1 MILFYLTEAFRIF
14 RKSYFATIVT
24 IFITVTAISLICIS
38 YFLYFISN
46 KLSADLKK
54 SVEVNIYVDDNL
66 ATADL
71 TLIQN
76 QLMNQTEVESVE
88 FISKEIALNDLLK
101 ETGEDFK
108 KVLDENPLP
117 NSFILKFRPEQLNEI
132 SIESFVEKYKNMKG
146 VIDVNYDYKTILK
159 LLTILKSSEK
169 IIYSLSL
176 ILGLLAIYI
185 VFSNN
190 RAQIANNKD
199 AYKFMICFGSKISSM
214 KIPVIINGIMI
225 GIISSA
231 ICLVF
236 FNVSYSLLIK
246 VYNNL
251 KFINEFHILNLLIIV
266 MGVSLGF
273 IGSFVSS
280 FKISKIIELN

>member
-14 RKSYFATIVT
+14 RKSFFATIIT

-46 KLSADLKK
+46 TLSDDLKK
-54 SVEVNIYVDDNL
+54 SVEVNIYVDDHL
-66 ATADL
+66 PPADL
-71 TLIQN
+71 QLIQTH
-76 QLMNQTEVESVE
+76 LMNQTEVASVE

-117 NSFILKFRPEQLNEI
+117 DSFILKFKPEQLNETT
-132 SIESFVEKYKNMKG
+132 IESFVENYKNIKG

-169 IIYSLSL
+169 VIYSLSI
-176 ILGLLAIYI
+176 ILGLLAVYI

-225 GIISSA
+225 GIISSG
-231 ICLVF
+231 ICLLL
-236 FNVSYSLLIK
+236 FNILYSLLTK
-246 VYNNL
+246 VLNNV
-251 KFINEFHILNLLIIV
+251 KFTDYFHILNLFIIV
-266 MGVSLGF
+266 IGISLGF

-280 FKISKIIELN
+280 FKISKIVEL

>member
-14 RKSYFATIVT
+14 RKSFFATIIT

-46 KLSADLKK
+46 TLSDDLKK
-54 SVEVNIYVDDNL
+54 SVEVNIYLDNHL
-66 ATADL
+66 TPPDL
-71 TLIQN
+71 QLIQN
-76 QLMNQTEVESVE
+76 QLMNQTEVASVE
-88 FISKEIALNDLLK
+88 FVSKEIALNDLLK

-117 NSFILKFRPEQLNEI
+117 DSFILKFKPELLNENT
-132 SIESFVEKYKNMKG
+132 IESFVENYKNIKG
-146 VIDVNYDYKTILK
+146 VIDVSYDYKTILK
-159 LLTILKSSEK
+159 LLAVLKSSEK
-169 IIYSLSL
+169 IIYSLSV

-225 GIISSA
+225 GIISSG
-231 ICLVF
+231 ICLLF
-236 FNVSYSLLIK
+236 FNILYSLLTK
-246 VYNNL
+246 VFNNV
-251 KFINEFHILNLLIIV
+251 KFTDGFHILNLFII
-266 MGVSLGF
+266 MIGISLGF

-280 FKISKIIELN
+280 FKISKIVEL

>member
-1 MILFYLTEAFRIF
+1 MIIFHLTEAFRIF
-14 RKSYFATIVT
+14 RKSSFATIVT
-24 IFITVTAISLICIS
+24 IFITVIAISLICIS
-38 YFLYFISN
+38 YFLFFISN
-46 KLSADLKK
+46 TLSDDLKK
-54 SVEVNIYVDDNL
+54 SVEVNIYIDDHL
-66 ATADL
+66 TTADL
-71 TLIQN
+71 SSIQN
-76 QLMNQTEVESVE
+76 NLVNQTEVASVE

-117 NSFILKFRPEQLNEI
+117 NSFILKFRPEQLNET
-132 SIESFVEKYKNMKG
+132 SIESFVDNYKNIKG

-169 IIYSLSL
+169 IIYCLSI

-190 RAQIANNKD
+190 RAQIENNKD

-214 KIPVIINGIMI
+214 KIPVIINGVMI
-225 GIISSA
+225 GIISSS
-231 ICLVF
+231 ICLIF
-236 FNVSYSLLIK
+236 FNILYSLLTK
-246 VYNNL
+246 VYNSL
-251 KFINEFHILNLLIIV
+251 KFTNEFHILNVFIILIGI
-266 MGVSLGF
+266 SLGF

-280 FKISKIIELN
+280 LKISKIIKLK

>member
-14 RKSYFATIVT
+14 RKSFFATIIT

-38 YFLYFISN
+38 YFLYFVSN
-46 KLSADLKK
+46 TLSDDLKK
-54 SVEVNIYVDDNL
+54 SVEVNIYLDDHML
-66 ATADL
+66 PADL
-71 TLIQN
+71 QLIQN
-76 QLMNQTEVESVE
+76 QLMNQTEVASVE
-88 FISKEIALNDLLK
+88 FVSKEIALNDLLK

-117 NSFILKFRPEQLNEI
+117 DLFILKFKPELLNENT
-132 SIESFVEKYKNMKG
+132 IESFVENYKNIKG

-159 LLTILKSSEK
+159 LLAVLKSSEK
-169 IIYSLSL
+169 IIYTLSV

-225 GIISSA
+225 GIISSG
-231 ICLVF
+231 ICLLL
-236 FNVSYSLLIK
+236 FNILYSLLTK
-246 VYNNL
+246 VFNNVT
-251 KFINEFHILNLLIIV
+251 FTNNFHILNLFIIV
-266 MGVSLGF
+266 IGISLGF

-280 FKISKIIELN
+280 FKISKIVEL

>member
-14 RKSYFATIVT
+14 RKSFFATIITV
-24 IFITVTAISLICIS
+24 FITVTAISLICIS
-38 YFLYFISN
+38 YFLYFVSN
-46 KLSADLKK
+46 SLSDDLKK
-54 SVEVNIYVDDNL
+54 SVEVNIYLDDHL
-66 ATADL
+66 SPGVL
-71 TLIQN
+71 QLIQN
-76 QLMNQTEVESVE
+76 QLMNQTEVASVE

-117 NSFILKFRPEQLNEI
+117 DSFILKFKPEQLNETT
-132 SIESFVEKYKNMKG
+132 IESFVENYKNIKG

-159 LLTILKSSEK
+159 LLTVLKSSEK
-169 IIYSLSL
+169 IIYSLSV
-176 ILGLLAIYI
+176 ILGLLAVYI

-190 RAQIANNKD
+190 RAQISNNKD

-225 GIISSA
+225 GIISSG
-231 ICLVF
+231 ICLLL
-236 FNVSYSLLIK
+236 FNILYSLLTQ
-246 VYNNL
+246 VFNNV
-251 KFINEFHILNLLIIV
+251 KFTDGFHILNLFIIV
-266 MGVSLGF
+266 IGISLGF

-280 FKISKIIELN
+280 FKISKIVEL

>member
-14 RKSYFATIVT
+14 RKSSFATIVT
-24 IFITVTAISLICIS
+24 IFITVTAITLICIS

-46 KLSADLKK
+46 TLSYDLKK
-54 SVEVNIYVDDNL
+54 SVEVNMYLDDHL
-66 ATADL
+66 SPADL
-71 TLIQN
+71 SIIQN
-76 QLMNQTEVESVE
+76 HLLNQTEVASVE
-88 FISKEIALNDLLK
+88 FIDKETALNDLLK

-117 NSFILKFRPEQLNEI
+117 DSFILKFKPEQLNENN
-132 SIESFVEKYKNMKG
+132 IEIFVENYKNIKG

-169 IIYSLSL
+169 IIYSLSI

-190 RAQIANNKD
+190 RAQIANNKE

-214 KIPVIINGIMI
+214 KIPVIINGVMI
-225 GIISSA
+225 GIISSG

-236 FNVSYSLLIK
+236 LNILYSLLTK

-251 KFINEFHILNLLIIV
+251 NFKTNFHILNFFIIII
-266 MGVSLGF
+266 GISLGF

-280 FKISKIIELN
+280 LKISKIIELK

>member
-54 SVEVNIYVDDNL
+54 SVEVNIYVGDNL
-66 ATADL
+66 TTADL

-76 QLMNQTEVESVE
+76 TLTREVEVASVE

-117 NSFILKFRPEQLNEI
+117 NSFVLKFRPEQLNEF
-132 SIESFVEKYKNMKG
+132 SIESFVEKYRNIKG

-169 IIYSLSL
+169 IIYSLSI

-225 GIISSA
+225 GIISSG

-236 FNVSYSLLIK
+236 FNVIYSLLTK

-251 KFINEFHILNLLIIV
+251 KFTNEFNILNLFIV
-266 MGVSLGF
+266 VIGISLGF

-280 FKISKIIELN
+280 FKISKIIELK

>member
-1 MILFYLTEAFRIF
+1 MILFYLTESFRIF
-14 RKSYFATIVT
+14 RKSFFATIVT
-24 IFITVTAISLICIS
+24 IFITVTAITLICIS

-46 KLSADLKK
+46 TLSNDLKK
-54 SVEVNIYVDDNL
+54 SVEVNIYLDDHL
-66 ATADL
+66 SSADL
-71 TLIQN
+71 TLIQTQLLN
-76 QLMNQTEVESVE
+76 QAEVSTVE
-88 FISKEIALNDLLK
+88 FISKEIALKDLLK

-117 NSFILKFRPEQLNEI
+117 NSFILKFKPEQLNEI
-132 SIESFVEKYKNMKG
+132 SIESYVDGYKNIKG
-146 VIDVNYDYKTILK
+146 VIDVNYDYRTILK

-169 IIYSLSL
+169 IVYSLSI

-190 RAQIANNKD
+190 RAQIANNKE

-214 KIPVIINGIMI
+214 KIPVIINGVMI
-225 GIISSA
+225 GLISST
-231 ICLVF
+231 ICLLI
-236 FNVSYSLLIK
+236 FNLLYSLLTK

-251 KFINEFHILNLLIIV
+251 KFTNDFQLLNLFIIV
-266 MGVSLGF
+266 IGISLGF

-280 FKISKIIELN
+280 FKISKIIELK

>member
-1 MILFYLTEAFRIF
+1 
-14 RKSYFATIVT
+14 
-24 IFITVTAISLICIS
+24 
-38 YFLYFISN
+38 
-46 KLSADLKK
+46 
-54 SVEVNIYVDDNL
+54 
-66 ATADL
+66 
-71 TLIQN
+71 
-76 QLMNQTEVESVE
+76 
-88 FISKEIALNDLLK
+88 
-101 ETGEDFK
+101 
-108 KVLDENPLP
+108 
-117 NSFILKFRPEQLNEI
+117 
-132 SIESFVEKYKNMKG
+132 VEKYKNIKG

-169 IIYSLSL
+169 IIYSLSI
-176 ILGLLAIYI
+176 ILGLLAVYI

-225 GIISSA
+225 GIISSG

-236 FNVSYSLLIK
+236 FNVIYSLLTK

-251 KFINEFHILNLLIIV
+251 KFINEFNILNLFIV
-266 MGVSLGF
+266 VIGISLGF

-280 FKISKIIELN
+280 FKISKIIELK